1 VLFLW
6 AILTRPVN
14 MTRMQKDRGVVLAG
28 AGETRRTARAKE
40 QVALQLDEGEFV
52 RAFADAL
59 RDILRHESRRRRA
72 A

>member
-1 VLFLW
+1 
-6 AILTRPVN
+6 
-14 MTRMQKDRGVVLAG
+14 MTRMQKDRAEVFAG